1 MEKEPNSPEKTP
13 RRIWELWQLRVV
25 RYVQIIR
32 ADVGK
37 QLHAQRSDTDM
48 LWLRWGLLSVSVLL
62 VTMGLMLAGCFE
74 PINDAQL
81 KLLCGNPFYL
91 EAEAAQCSALGL
103 AGTFGLCIAVT
114 LYLSVVLL
122 RVPGVVGRL
131 QIAFLALVALGLP
144 GMLCVLWDCVFYVA
158 PMLFSVCLV
167 WLLTAVVPFFRS
179 AHS

>member
-1 MEKEPNSPEKTP
+1 
-13 RRIWELWQLRVV
+13 
-25 RYVQIIR
+25 
-32 ADVGK
+32 
-37 QLHAQRSDTDM
+37 M

-74 PINDAQL
+74 PLNDAQL

-91 EAEAAQCSALGL
+91 EAEGAQCSALGL
-103 AGTFGLCIAVT
+103 AGTFGLCIVVT

-122 RVPGVVGRL
+122 RVPGFVGRL

-144 GMLCVLWDCVFYVA
+144 GLLCVLWDCVFYVA
-158 PMLFSVCLV
+158 PLLFSVCLM
-167 WLLTAVVPFFRS
+167 WLLTSVIPFFRA

>member
-1 MEKEPNSPEKTP
+1 MEKEPNSREKTP
-13 RRIWELWQLRVV
+13 RRIWEVCRLQVV
-25 RYVQIIR
+25 RCVQIVR
-32 ADVGK
+32 SDVGK
-37 QLHAQRSDTDM
+37 QLHTQRSETDM
-48 LWLRWGLLSVSVLL
+48 LWLRWGLLSVAVLL

-74 PINDAQL
+74 PLDDAQL

-91 EAEAAQCSALGL
+91 EAEGAQCSALGL

-122 RVPGVVGRL
+122 RVPSFAGRL

-158 PMLFSVCLV
+158 PLLFSVCLL
-167 WLLTAVVPFFRS
+167 WLLTAIIPFFRVS
-179 AHS
+179 HS